1 MRGEG
6 FQGETL
12 SPALSQVGRGGKRL
26 RLLLMNLFLMVI
38 CASPYL
44 PIGGIVDRGV
54 MIGAGAVILL
64 VVFLGN
70 LVIDI
75 TEVIGA
81 SS

>member
-1 MRGEG
+1 
-6 FQGETL
+6 
-12 SPALSQVGRGGKRL
+12 
-26 RLLLMNLFLMVI
+26 MVI